1 MITPIRILAQLCT
14 GCGISEAARGSKT
27 KGGWLKGAKRGT
39 VLRIGPQTE
48 TKLVALELV
57 VVAKKFLA
65 LSAVAQILKA
75 EPWSGFVP
83 LRDGADHSPR
93 APYLTL

>member
-1 MITPIRILAQLCT
+1 
-14 GCGISEAARGSKT
+14 
-27 KGGWLKGAKRGT
+27 
-39 VLRIGPQTE
+39 
-48 TKLVALELV
+48 